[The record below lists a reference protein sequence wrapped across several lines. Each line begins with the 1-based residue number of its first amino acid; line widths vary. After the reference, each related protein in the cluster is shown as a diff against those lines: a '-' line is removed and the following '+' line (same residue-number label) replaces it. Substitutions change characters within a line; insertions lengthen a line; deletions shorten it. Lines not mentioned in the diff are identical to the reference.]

1 MFAAYYSTRIVM
13 ETKTKSKVLSFR
25 VASHI
30 PDTLRVLSKFR
41 GTTDVATLL
50 DTLSPFADLTD
61 SKKLGQ
67 IQRLRKVIETMMTI
81 APVVG
86 DGFFQDS
93 SYKPFSW
100 NGIDVKISNDGGR
113 FSLWHTVK
121 IYEGQTKADA
131 VTRYVQDLWKALAWV
146 HHDDPD
152 GWSRDFEELCEPN
165 LYTYRHLFHP
175 GYVGMEKWRTFRGV
189 AQLEMWQSWFDSP
202 KRKEPSTVPEWS
214 VYGWCMEHLGKMYDG
229 QESQWSGECDG
240 SVVLYRYPTMTLG
253 DNIRYWARQV
263 VADVS
268 SDSDPESLVDRL
280 SRFHWTFVDLNLIED
295 GDGKK
300 SRGKYL
306 RK

>member
-1 MFAAYYSTRIVM
+1 M

-67 IQRLRKVIETMMTI
+67 IQRLRKV
-81 APVVG
+81 V
-86 DGFFQDS
+86 DGGSNGLLDNGQ
-93 SYKPFSW
+93 PLTW
-100 NGIDVKISNDGGR
+100 NGIDVKKCIADDGTVV
-113 FSLWHTVK
+113 LLHTVRV
-121 IYEGQTKADA
+121 YEGQTKSDA

-152 GWSRDFEELCEPN
+152 GWSRDFEELCDPS
-165 LYTYRHLFHP
+165 RHRYHT
-175 GYVGMEKWRTFRGV
+175 GYVNMDKWRTFRGI
-189 AQLEMWQSWFDSP
+189 AQLDFWQLMHDSP